1 MTWTEDLSVFF
12 GGMDAKPVTAGAIS
26 GLGYLDHNSEMVF
39 DSSLLNIEHLL
50 TVPTATFGDLSS
62 GDAIVVG
69 GAPYKLETR
78 PRRFG
83 DGAFCRVSLIPVVVT
98 GLRLLLESSIMLD
111 SLTTSGNIDSY
122 AGTGTIDSLTGIGPM
137 ALLLET
143 GEPLLLEP

>member
-12 GGMDAKPVTAGAIS
+12 GMDAKPVTAGAIS
-26 GLGYLDHNSEMVF
+26 GQGYLDQNSEMVF
-39 DSSLLNIEHLL
+39 DGNLLNIEYLL
-50 TVPTATFGDLSS
+50 TVPTASFGNLGS
-62 GDAIVVG
+62 GDSIVVG

-98 GLRLLLESSIMLD
+98 SLRLLLESSIMLN
-111 SLTTSGNIDSY
+111 SLATGSG
-122 AGTGTIDSLTGIGPM
+122 M
-137 ALLLET
+137 ALLLEN